1 MKHIAYLGTGSLRLG
16 VSALALLLVTGCGG
30 WHLRGSVQL
39 PQTLS
44 PIYVDAA
51 GALERELREGIA
63 RNGSKLTDSRGA
75 ARSILEIRDEKLERR
90 VAAVAGDGK
99 VNEYRLR
106 YSLTY
111 RVLDQEGIEV
121 IAPTSLQRSR
131 NYNFDKDRVGGSQT
145 EEALVEERLRE
156 DVANT
161 ILRRLQRL

>member
-1 MKHIAYLGTGSLRLG
+1 MKQATLVRSSL
-16 VSALALLLVTGCGG
+16 VALAFFLITGCGG
-30 WHLRGSVQL
+30 WHLRGAVQL
-39 PQTLS
+39 PETLS
-44 PIYVDAA
+44 PIYVDAT
-51 GALERELREGIA
+51 GALARELREGIV
-63 RNGSKLTDSRGA
+63 RNGSKLTDSRGT
-75 ARSILEIRDEKLERR
+75 ARSILEVRDEKLERR

-111 RVLDQEGIEV
+111 RVLDQEGVEV

-145 EEALVEERLRE
+145 EESLVEDRLRE